1 MLEMRIS
8 LVTVIGLGVM
18 LASGADAAPMFPAGA
33 AALEAQ
39 LLATE
44 SADARA
50 WIKDEAQREAG
61 YRLIDEETPRNA
73 ARKNGATGSD
83 VSKLAFLVLME
94 AARAA
99 DANVSSL
106 VNGVQGDAASRQD
119 IRQAQATDNVIAG
132 SQQSQLSSGEVTAQQ
147 AQGHAFIPLYSQG
160 GDDENPVE
168 RAKHGTGTAPA
179 GMNLQDAMDR
189 ENQIDDLLDQAMKQ
203 VTHPA

>member
-1 MLEMRIS
+1 MRIS
-8 LVTVIGLGVM
+8 VMALVGLGAM
-18 LASGADAAPMFPAGA
+18 LASGASAAPLFPNGA
-33 AALEAQ
+33 AALETQ
-39 LLATE
+39 LLAAE

-50 WIKDEAQREAG
+50 WIKDEALREATT
-61 YRLIDEETPRNA
+61 RFVDEETPRNA

-132 SQQSQLSSGEVTAQQ
+132 TQQSQMSGGQQMAAQ
-147 AQGHAFIPLYSQG
+147 AQGHAFLPLISEG
-160 GDDENPVE
+160 GDGENPVE
-168 RAKHGTGTAPA
+168 RAKHAAAAPPP